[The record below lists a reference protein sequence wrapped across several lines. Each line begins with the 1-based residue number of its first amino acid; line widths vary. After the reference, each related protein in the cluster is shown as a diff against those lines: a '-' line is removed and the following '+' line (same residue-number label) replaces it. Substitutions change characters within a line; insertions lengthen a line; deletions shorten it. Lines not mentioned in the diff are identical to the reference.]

1 MGLLKYKLRDGWHV
15 LYGGILQ
22 KVLRKDMN
30 LSDVDNVASARSNLG
45 LTGNVTTHYHQVYV
59 DSIADLQS
67 QIDVLTA
74 AKQDLYN
81 KYNNLLGRIDIAEGD
96 IANLKTR
103 VSALETT
110 VGDANSGLVKDV
122 NTLKSVVGNASSG
135 LVKQVNT
142 NTSDIADLK
151 AIDAGTRL
159 TNLENT
165 INNSTTGLQKR
176 ITDLENLPR
185 VYISGSA
192 PSNVSNDKALW
203 VNNSANNEAIKI
215 RTSNNWKTVGAFW
228 K

>member
-22 KVLRKDMN
+22 KILRKDMN
-30 LSDVDNVASARSNLG
+30 LSDVDDVAAARSNLG
-45 LTGNVTTHYHQVYV
+45 LTGNVTTHYHQVYE
-59 DSIADLQS
+59 DNIADLQS
-67 QIDVLTA
+67 QIDVLKT

-81 KYNNLLGRIDIAEGD
+81 KYNNLLGRVDVAERDIAD
-96 IANLKTR
+96 LKTR

-122 NTLKSVVGNASSG
+122 NTLKSVVGNENSG

-159 TNLENT
+159 TNLEN
-165 INNSTTGLQKR
+165 ILNNSSTGLQKR
-176 ITDLENLPR
+176 ITTLENLPK
-185 VYISGSA
+185 VYIAGSA
-192 PSNVSNDKALW
+192 PSGVTNDKALW
-203 VNNSANNEAIKI
+203 VKNTSGSESIQI
-215 RTSNNWKTVGAFW
+215 RTGNAWVKVGAFW

>member
-1 MGLLKYKLRDGWHV
+1 MGLLKYKLRDGWHI

-22 KVLRKDMN
+22 KILRKDMN
-30 LSDVDNVASARSNLG
+30 LSDVDNVAAARSNLG
-45 LTGNVTTHYHQVYV
+45 LTGNVTTHYHQVYE

-67 QIDVLTA
+67 QIDTLKT

-96 IANLKTR
+96 IVNLKAR

-110 VGDANSGLVKDV
+110 IGDKNSGLI
-122 NTLKSVVGNASSG
+122 
-135 LVKQVNT
+135 KQVNT
-142 NTSDIADLK
+142 NTSDIANLK

-165 INNSTTGLQKR
+165 LNNSTTGLQKR
-176 ITDLENLPR
+176 VTTLEGLPR
-185 VYISGSA
+185 VYIAGSA
-192 PSNVSNDKALW
+192 PSGVSNDKALW
-203 VNNSANNEAIKI
+203 VKNASGSESIQI
-215 RTSNNWKTVGAFW
+215 RTNNAWVKVGAFW

>member
-22 KVLRKDMN
+22 KILRKDMN
-30 LSDVDNVASARSNLG
+30 LSDVDDVAAARSNLG

-59 DSIADLQS
+59 DSIADLQD
-67 QIDVLTA
+67 QIDVLKT

-81 KYNNLLGRIDIAEGD
+81 KYNNLLGRMDVAEGD
-96 IANLKTR
+96 IANLKAR

-110 VGDANSGLVKDV
+110 VGDENSGLVKDV
-122 NTLKSVVGNASSG
+122 NTLKSVVGNANSG

-142 NTSDIADLK
+142 NTSDIANLK

-159 TNLENT
+159 TNLENSL
-165 INNSTTGLQKR
+165 NNNATGLKKR
-176 ITDLENLPR
+176 ITDLENLPK
-185 VYISGSA
+185 VYIAGSA
-192 PSNVSNDKALW
+192 PSGVSNDKALW
-203 VNNSANNEAIKI
+203 VNNTASSEAIKI
-215 RTSNNWKTVGAFW
+215 RTGNAWKTVGAFW